1 MLVVGALFSP
11 LVTTGTLTT
20 ENLGLAVGLDPR
32 CCWPPAGS
40 RARRRSSCG
49 GRATT
54 PPTTHSPAFS
64 RGQAFRTQ
72 VDQLSELRHRAERPA
87 AVIALD
93 LDEFGS
99 VNKRLGHAAG
109 DRLLVRA
116 GEAMQSALRGDD
128 VLGRLGGDEFAAL
141 VFTDV
146 PELVAERLMEAVSGE
161 DGAQCTARAG
171 VARAPADGT
180 GAEALLAAADVALR
194 VSKRSGGVHV
204 TAYDGAPLS
213 AAADGAQAALARLCR
228 GEGAARSRSSRSWTW
243 RPAVPHAYE
252 ALARFSTRGGQGPL
266 HWFALADELGMRA
279 ELELACL
286 REALTLIARPA
297 ARRPPEREP
306 VRAAARGP
314 AHRRA
319 ARRLCGAG
327 DA

>member
-1 MLVVGALFSP
+1 M
-11 LVTTGTLTT
+11 
-20 ENLGLAVGLDPR
+20 
-32 CCWPPAGS
+32 
-40 RARRRSSCG
+40 
-49 GRATT
+49 
-54 PPTTHSPAFS
+54 
-64 RGQAFRTQ
+64 
-72 VDQLSELRHRAERPA
+72 DQLSELATVERPA

-228 GEGAARSRSSRSWTW
+228 GEGLRDRGPADRGRGHGPCPMPTRRS
-243 RPAVPHAYE
+243 PASP
-252 ALARFSTRGGQGPL
+252 
-266 HWFALADELGMRA
+266 
-279 ELELACL
+279 
-286 REALTLIARPA
+286 
-297 ARRPPEREP
+297 
-306 VRAAARGP
+306 RAAARDRCTGSPSPTSSACAPSWSSP
-314 AHRRA
+314 AC
-319 ARRLCGAG
+319 ARP
-327 DA
+327 